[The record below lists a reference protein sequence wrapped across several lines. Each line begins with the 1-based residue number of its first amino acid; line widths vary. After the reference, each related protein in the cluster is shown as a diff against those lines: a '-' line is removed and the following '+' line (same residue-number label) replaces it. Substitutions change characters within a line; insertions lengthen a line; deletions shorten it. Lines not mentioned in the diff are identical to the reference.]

1 MIKLTQHQEQWRI
14 EILDETFEFPDR
26 KTFDIELKRLLD
38 TKDKYGKVRKC

>member
-38 TKDKYGKVRKC
+38 TKDKYGKLRKC